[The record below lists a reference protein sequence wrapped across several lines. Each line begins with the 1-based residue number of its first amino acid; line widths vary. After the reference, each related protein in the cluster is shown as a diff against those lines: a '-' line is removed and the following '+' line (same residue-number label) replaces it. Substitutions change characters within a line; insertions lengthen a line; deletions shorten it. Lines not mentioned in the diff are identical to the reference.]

1 MPSKAAAGGSAAAPV
16 EFNLRATARL
26 PPDVEQEFLAGPWN
40 ESLSSIPNLGAATEA
55 KLKAAGILN
64 TYNLCGKF
72 LQLKTEGDNSQSRC
86 SAFCAFMLEAGISK
100 GLLSVLTYAVAK
112 KLNRSFPGFLCVWAG
127 GGPLPSTLGPLSP
140 SPVPLT
146 HLPTHYPPA
155 AHLQHRL

>member
-112 KLNRSFPGFLCVWAG
+112 KLNRSFPGFLCVDG
-127 GGPLPSTLGPLSP
+127 GGLCSQPRSP
-140 SPVPLT
+140 FSSCAPHSP
-146 HLPTHYPPA
+146 PPA
-155 AHLQHRL
+155 TTHPPPLCLQHRL

>member
-112 KLNRSFPGFLCVWAG
+112 KLNRSFPGFLCVG
-127 GGPLPSTLGPLSP
+127 GGAPLAVNT
-140 SPVPLT
+140 
-146 HLPTHYPPA
+146 PPA
-155 AHLQHRL
+155 PMPSSSCAPHSPPHAPPTRRAPLQH